1 LTWALTDEVFAVE
14 AASGLV
20 PNDTP
25 TEFGTRVIVIVT
37 EPLWPL
43 KASRAVMVQVPAVV
57 VVAWYPFVSVTLPLV
72 SVTPEELVRDPQ
84 APDGLP
90 LREKLTGSPVTGLPL
105 ASVTVAV
112 IVEVVVALPLAGR
125 VDGFAATL
133 TPAADPKYPNRST
146 TRSVEPLKL
155 KKETLPVELKVATVR
170 LGIVCPATQFKSD
183 ASGRVPP
190 PG

>member
-57 VVAWYPFVSVTLPLV
+57 VVAWYVVVTLPLV
-72 SVTPEELVRDPQ
+72 SVTPDELVSPPQ
-84 APDGLP
+84 APAGLA
-90 LREKLTGSPVTGLPL
+90 LSVKLTGSPVTALPL
-105 ASVTVAV
+105 ESVTVAV
-112 IVEVVVALPLAGR
+112 TVEVVVALPLAGR
-125 VDGFAATL
+125 VAGFAATF

-146 TRSVEPLKL
+146 TKSVDPLKL
-155 KKETLPVELKVATVR
+155 KKETLPVELKVATVMF
-170 LGIVCPATQFKSD
+170 GIVCPATQFKSE
-183 ASGRVPP
+183 ASGLVPP